1 MLRSLSIPL
10 LVGLL
15 TVVVPSVRGQ
25 DEPSPPRTPD
35 CVYVGTPNDVVAK
48 MIEMAQIHADD
59 FVCDPG
65 CGDGRMVIAAAR
77 SHGCRGI
84 GYEID
89 PRLAAE
95 ARQLAK
101 KRKVEHLVQI
111 EEKDIFTVDY
121 RQNTVVVMY
130 LLPEMI
136 MKLLPKFRQL
146 ENGAPHRRPR
156 LSDRRREARSGG
168 GIYLQRGQRRAHAL
182 PIHPAA
188 EVSRPPQ
195 ACLVGESD

>member
-1 MLRSLSIPL
+1 MLRSLSIPFL
-10 LVGLL
+10 IGLL
-15 TVVVPSVRGQ
+15 AATVPSVRG
-25 DEPSPPRTPD
+25 EEESPPPPRTPD
-35 CVYVGTPNDVVAK
+35 CVYVGTPNDVVAR
-48 MIEMAQIHADD
+48 MIEMAQIKPDD

-65 CGDGRMVIAAAR
+65 CGDGRMVVAAAR
-77 SHGCRGI
+77 SQGCRGI

-136 MKLLPKFRQL
+136 TKLLPKLRELKDGSRIVAHDYPIFGV
-146 ENGAPHRRPR
+146 EP
-156 LSDRRREARSGG
+156 DREVVFTSNEDNVEHTL
-168 GIYLQRGQRRAHAL
+168 YLYTL
-182 PIHPAA
+182 PMK
-188 EVSRPPQ
+188 
-195 ACLVGESD
+195 